1 MRGENI
7 YICNLELNDTA
18 QIRDITFTVARKKNW
33 KDMNEWV
40 AMNITITTAV
50 NARIEITATTAS
62 TTGAETTRAKSRSRE
77 ERVHDK

>member
-1 MRGENI
+1 
-7 YICNLELNDTA
+7 
-18 QIRDITFTVARKKNW
+18 
-33 KDMNEWV
+33 
-40 AMNITITTAV
+40 MNITITTAV